1 MKKDRI
7 VGIELLRFLS
17 SFSILVWHFQ
27 HFSLVQFE
35 KKIQPFYS
43 YLKIFYEYGSV
54 GVKVFWCISGVVFFY
69 VFLEK
74 ILNKEISFTKF
85 SIARFSR
92 LYPLHFL
99 TLIMILF
106 LQIIYEYNYG
116 SYFSYIYDL
125 NHFFLN
131 IFFINGWGIEDQF
144 SFNGPSWS
152 VSIEI
157 MVYIIFFIS
166 FFYFKIYFSFFISII
181 LFLLFYFV
189 SLADGNVAYALFYFF
204 VGGLL
209 SILKYFPEKI
219 ISNKKIQK
227 YFFNILGVFLL
238 IGIFLILKNNF
249 LYEKFF
255 IHIFVVSLVYFF
267 ILINRIFEYN
277 REIWIFLGN
286 LTYSSYLIHFPL
298 QILLMILFKIFEID
312 FGVQSKSLFL
322 FFILTTF
329 FLSVFIYK
337 KYEVP
342 MQKYI
347 RSKYIK

>member
-1 MKKDRI
+1 MNKERI

-17 SFSILVWHFQ
+17 SLSILVWHFQ
-27 HFSLVQFE
+27 HFSQVHFE
-35 KKIQPFYS
+35 RNIQPFYS
-43 YLKIFYEYGSV
+43 ILNIFYEYGSV

-69 VFLEK
+69 VYLEK
-74 ILNKEISFTKF
+74 ILNNEISFIKF

-99 TLIMILF
+99 TLIIILF
-106 LQIIYEYNYG
+106 LQIIYEYHYG
-116 SYFSYIYDL
+116 SYFIYIYDL
-125 NHFFLN
+125 KHFFLN
-131 IFFINGWGIEDQF
+131 IFFVNGWGIEDQF

-157 MVYIIFFIS
+157 MIYVIFFIS
-166 FFYFKIYFSFFISII
+166 FFYFKIYLSFFISII
-181 LFLLFYFV
+181 LFLLFYFI

-204 VGGLL
+204 VGGFL
-209 SILKYFPEKI
+209 SISKYYPDKI
-219 ISNKKIQK
+219 TSHHVIKK
-227 YFFNILGVFLL
+227 YLFYILGIILL
-238 IGIFLILKNNF
+238 MGMIFILQNNF

-267 ILINRIFEYN
+267 ILINRIFENN
-277 REIWIFLGN
+277 RKIWIFLGN

-298 QILLMILFKIFEID
+298 QMMLMISFKIFAID
-312 FGVQSKSLFL
+312 LGVQSKSLFL
-322 FFILTTF
+322 FFISTTLILSF
-329 FLSVFIYK
+329 FLYK
-337 KYEVP
+337 KYEMP

>member
-7 VGIELLRFLS
+7 IGIELLRFLS
-17 SFSILVWHFQ
+17 AFSILVWHFQ
-27 HFSLVQFE
+27 HFSLGPLE
-35 KKIQPFYS
+35 KNTQPYYS
-43 YLKIFYEYGSV
+43 FLNIFYEFGFV

-69 VFLEK
+69 VYLEK

-85 SIARFSR
+85 FISRFSR

-99 TLIMILF
+99 TLMIVLF
-106 LQIIYEYNYG
+106 FQIIYEYYFG
-116 SYFSYIYDL
+116 SYFFYIYDL
-125 NHFFLN
+125 KHFFLN
-131 IFFINGWGIEDQF
+131 IFFINGWGIEDRF

-157 MVYIIFFIS
+157 IIYLIFFIL
-166 FFYFKIYFSFFISII
+166 FFYFKIYLSFFVSIF
-181 LFLLFYFV
+181 LFLLLYFI
-189 SLADGNVAYALFYFF
+189 SLANGNVAYALFYFF
-204 VGGLL
+204 VGGFLT
-209 SILKYFPEKI
+209 IVKYFPEKI
-219 ISNKKIQK
+219 FSNKIIQK
-227 YFFNILGVFLL
+227 YFFYILGLFLL
-238 IGIFLILKNNF
+238 ISIFFVLKNNF
-249 LYEKFF
+249 LYQKFF

-277 REIWIFLGN
+277 RDIWIFLGN

-298 QILLMILFKIFEID
+298 QILLVILFKKFEINLD
-312 FGVQSKSLFL
+312 IESKSLFL

-337 KYEVP
+337 KYELP

>member
-17 SFSILVWHFQ
+17 SLSILVWHFQ
-27 HFSLVQFE
+27 HFSLVPFE
-35 KKIQPFYS
+35 KNSQPYYS
-43 YLKIFYEYGSV
+43 FLNIFYEYGSV

-69 VFLEK
+69 VYLEK

-99 TLIMILF
+99 TLIIILF
-106 LQIIYEYNYG
+106 LQIIYEYYYG
-116 SYFSYIYDL
+116 SYFIYIYDL
-125 NHFFLN
+125 KHFFLN
-131 IFFINGWGIEDQF
+131 IFFINAWGIEDQF

-152 VSIEI
+152 VSVEI
-157 MVYIIFFIS
+157 MIYIIFFIS
-166 FFYFKIYFSFFISII
+166 FFYFKIYLSFFISII
-181 LFLLFYFV
+181 LFLLFYFI
-189 SLADGNVAYALFYFF
+189 SLADGNAAYALFYFF
-204 VGGLL
+204 FGGLL
-209 SILKYFPEKI
+209 TITKYFPEKI

-227 YFFNILGVFLL
+227 YLFNILG
-238 IGIFLILKNNF
+238 IFLSISIFFVLKNNF

-267 ILINRIFEYN
+267 ILINRIFEHN
-277 REIWIFLGN
+277 REIWIFFGN

-312 FGVQSKSLFL
+312 LGIQSKSLFL
-322 FFILTTF
+322 FFILATLL
-329 FLSVFIYK
+329 LSVFIYK
-337 KYEVP
+337 KYEMP
-342 MQKYI
+342 LQQHI
-347 RSKYIK
+347 RSNYIK